1 MGLKS
6 ATDKLL
12 KGDIGGVV
20 SDVKIQLERSLNLI
34 GVIIIS
40 LAAMIGSGLFVL
52 PSFAAA
58 VMGPGI
64 WLAFLLAG
72 LVVLPG
78 AISKSELASTMPESG
93 GSYVYIERTF
103 GPLLGTISG
112 LGLWASFLL
121 KSAFALVGFS
131 AYMYAVTTYFDTS
144 MDTMTVAMGAL
155 VLITILNIFGIKK
168 VKSFQTP
175 ILAITTIL
183 LLIICVIQLFDPNT
197 DFSRPI
203 DGAVN
208 VTNDDPQLL
217 VEAAALVFVAFAGI
231 IKVGAIGGEVKNPQ
245 KNLPH
250 GILWSLLLV
259 TILYCAVTFIMMAS
273 VDGTWWLN
281 EDGTTR
287 EDPVYAF
294 VDAVTDTRVGIA
306 IAFLAILTMISGAL
320 SGVLA
325 SSRFLFAMARDNLL
339 PQSLEDVNIRYETPH
354 WAIIITG
361 LTMAV
366 CLVVLPVKD
375 VAKLASG
382 FQIMVFMMINL
393 CLIVLRSAVASH
405 DWYNPTFKSPFYPW
419 LQIWGILAG
428 GVLVYMMGSKAII
441 GGFGAVVIGLAT
453 YSIYG
458 SKHYLARKTPYQTFK
473 QMFSNT
479 ELKTRL
485 AAFHAADIGASNHL
499 TLSEFIS
506 AMKALKLDFSNDEYR
521 VLFHKADTDNNG
533 VIDIDEFLSSVEQID
548 DEE

>member
-506 AMKALKLDFSNDEYR
+506 AMKALKFDFSNDEYR